1 MQCQR
6 FENRDDA
13 MSKFEEAEKKEVCK
27 LDKPITNSN
36 NVDNEDV
43 EKAIIRLAGV
53 VTEVVFPLKCVVFLV
68 VFFESVLFAKN
79 WSSM

>member
-36 NVDNEDV
+36 NVDNEHEM
-43 EKAIIRLAGV
+43 EKLLIGLLGIV
-53 VTEVVFPLKCVVFLV
+53 K
-68 VFFESVLFAKN
+68 
-79 WSSM
+79 